1 MNSQGDMK
9 DTTLVG
15 EKIVLRPL
23 EEKDLANKVRW
34 FNDPE
39 INKTLFL
46 EENFELE
53 KTLRW
58 FEKVLKDDSRMDFAI
73 DSSDGEP
80 IGIAGLLKMDRMHR
94 TAESYCVIGEKK
106 FWGKGVGTEAH
117 KIMFQWGF
125 DKLGLEKIWADINP
139 DNTAIIKV
147 CERLGFKAEGL
158 LRKDRVVN
166 RRRVD
171 VLRIGL
177 LKEEFN
183 RQ

>member
-1 MNSQGDMK
+1 MK
-9 DTTLVG
+9 DTKIIG

-23 EEKDLANKVRW
+23 EKKDLADKVRW

-46 EENFELE
+46 DEPLELE
-53 KTLRW
+53 KTLKW
-58 FEKVLKDDSRMDFAI
+58 FAKAKKDDSRMDFVI
-73 DSSDGEP
+73 ESKDGES
-80 IGIAGLLKMDRMHR
+80 IGMAGLVKISRLHR

-117 KIMFQWGF
+117 KIMFQLGF

-139 DNTAIIKV
+139 ENTAIIKV
-147 CERLGFKAEGL
+147 CERLGFRQEGL
-158 LRKDRVVN
+158 LRKDRVVG
-166 RRRVD
+166 RKRVD

-177 LKEEFN
+177 LREEFN